1 MEAPDVLDLLD
12 LRPGYREL
20 TPPAAGAAIECLW
33 VRVIPPGGA
42 ARALVLPDACVD
54 LIWQAGRGAF
64 VAGPDTGPAP
74 AALPA
79 GTVLIG
85 ARFLP
90 GAGGGAF
97 GLPLSELRNLRV
109 DASELLPE
117 VDGSLPPTL
126 EPRAALRGVAATAA
140 RLARAGPPDLA
151 VRFAVGLLADPHA
164 RVGKLAADIGLSQR
178 QLRRRCDAAVG
189 YGPKTLQRVLR
200 FRHFL
205 ARLNAAGPRADLA
218 AIAYASGYA
227 DQAHLTRE
235 CTRLAGSPPAALA
248 RVRGGHRGP

>member
-1 MEAPDVLDLLD
+1 MEALD

-20 TPPAAGAAIECLW
+20 TPPNLDGAIECLW

-42 ARALVLPDACVD
+42 EPALVLPDACVD

-79 GTVLIG
+79 GTVLVG
-85 ARFLP
+85 ARFVP

-117 VDGSLPPTL
+117 VDGRLPPTL
-126 EPRAALRGVAATAA
+126 EPLAALRAVAATAM

-151 VRFAVGLLADPHA
+151 IRGAVTLLADPHA
-164 RVGKLAADIGLSQR
+164 RVDKLAADIGLSQR
-178 QLRRRCDAAVG
+178 QLRRRCDTAVG

-200 FRHFL
+200 FRGFL
-205 ARLNAAGPRADLA
+205 ARLDAAGPRADLA
-218 AIAYASGYA
+218 AIAHASGYA

-248 RVRGGHRGP
+248 RSRGAQSGP